1 MNKNLLLYG
10 AAAFILFRVI
20 KMRRDN
26 AAAAAAVAAAAA
38 DFERI
43 KGSSAAQAQELTT
56 QQGRTSM

>member
-1 MNKNLLLYG
+1 MKNNLLLYG
-10 AAAFILFRVI
+10 VAAFILFRVI
-20 KMRRDN
+20 KNRRDN
-26 AAAAAAVAAAAA
+26 AAAAAAAAA

>member
-1 MNKNLLLYG
+1 MNKNLFLYG

-26 AAAAAAVAAAAA
+26 AAAAAAAAAAA

-43 KGSSAAQAQELTT
+43 KSSSAAQAQELTT

>member
-1 MNKNLLLYG
+1 MKNNLLLYG
-10 AAAFILFRVI
+10 VAAFILFRVI
-20 KMRRDN
+20 KNRRDN
-26 AAAAAAVAAAAA
+26 AAAAAAAAAAA

>member
-20 KMRRDN
+20 KMRREN
-26 AAAAAAVAAAAA
+26 AAAAAAAAAAA
-38 DFERI
+38 NFERI
-43 KGSSAAQAQELTT
+43 KGSSAAKAEEFTT